1 MRSLATARRGGRNRN
16 AVSIR
21 VMAEIRAN
29 MFDAYG
35 TPLDAHASRAWIA
48 ARHGLSDAVLLA
60 ESS

>member
-1 MRSLATARRGGRNRN
+1 
-16 AVSIR
+16 
-21 VMAEIRAN
+21 MAEIRAN